1 MVLFLSL
8 SGQIEAQS
16 TISVILPGFS
26 LSVAQ
31 DMAGIS
37 RGEDGGELV
46 VRGMRRGNQATRP
59 QARPPVRAEEGV
71 GGGGGLRPLRFLG
84 APSPS
89 STSSML
95 SWATVGPG

>member
-37 RGEDGGELV
+37 RGEDGGELAV
-46 VRGMRRGNQATRP
+46 ESILIGKPMKHAASEAAAAENFVTSELGRGAGGVTRLYDELH
-59 QARPPVRAEEGV
+59 ALVSHKVAS
-71 GGGGGLRPLRFLG
+71 L
-84 APSPS
+84 
-89 STSSML
+89 
-95 SWATVGPG
+95 